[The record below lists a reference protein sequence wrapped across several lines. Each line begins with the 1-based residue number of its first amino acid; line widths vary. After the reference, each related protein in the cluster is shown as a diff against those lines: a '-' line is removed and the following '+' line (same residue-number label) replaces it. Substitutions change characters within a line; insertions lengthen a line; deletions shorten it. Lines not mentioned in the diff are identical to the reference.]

1 MHSKVHY
8 PILPLQYRFQ
18 PAYGTYAVQQIGDL
32 VDAEMKQAIGK
43 RVRAWRELRGYTREQ
58 LSSLS
63 ALSPRFIANIE
74 DGDTGIS
81 LETLIALCRAL
92 SCSSDSIL
100 LGDEIQPEAW
110 DGDIA
115 RLQSIPI
122 KYQPQ
127 ISRLLQSTVELL
139 LEAGANEK

>member
-1 MHSKVHY
+1 MDKER
-8 PILPLQYRFQ
+8 QK
-18 PAYGTYAVQQIGDL
+18 
-32 VDAEMKQAIGK
+32 EMGRRI
-43 RVRAWRELRGYTREQ
+43 RAWRERRGYTREQ
-58 LSSLS
+58 LSGLS

-74 DGDTGIS
+74 SGDSSIS
-81 LETLIALCRAL
+81 LNTLIALCHAL

-100 LGDEIQPEAW
+100 FGDDIQPDAW
-110 DGDIA
+110 ANEIT

-139 LEAGANEK
+139 LEAGTNEK